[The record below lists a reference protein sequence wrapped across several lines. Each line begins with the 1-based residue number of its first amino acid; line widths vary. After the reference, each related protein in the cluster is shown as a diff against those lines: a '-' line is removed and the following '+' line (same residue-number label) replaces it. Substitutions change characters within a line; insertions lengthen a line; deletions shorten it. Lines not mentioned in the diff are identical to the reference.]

1 MKYAR
6 FLFRFSFI
14 CFQIGFQRILYL
26 LIVSNLHYFQ
36 CMFPINT
43 LPSNVTDLHKIDCKL
58 YKNYF
63 TRNFWRLSRCT
74 AYYMQHIICKLK
86 TFEWIARWKNS
97 CQEFV
102 FRMVSRLMTHFRHIS
117 CRQLNAV
124 IKMSQI
130 IWFIDYDSS

>member
-1 MKYAR
+1 
-6 FLFRFSFI
+6 
-14 CFQIGFQRILYL
+14 
-26 LIVSNLHYFQ
+26 
-36 CMFPINT
+36 MFPTNT
-43 LPSNVTDLHKIDCKL
+43 LPSNVIDLHKIDCKL

-63 TRNFWRLSRCT
+63 TRNFLRLSRLT

-97 CQEFV
+97 CQEFA
-102 FRMVSRLMTHFRHIS
+102 FRMVSRLMTHFRHFS

-130 IWFIDYDSS
+130 IWFIYYDSSYISKRNTKGVIKVWPGMTWGGESLQQWPWMKF